1 MNPIGYPAMPRREMV
16 STLKEHNARVND
28 VKSGAPQKHRGITG
42 DNRVFLNENFKL
54 VCCCC
59 CCCNSGE
66 LDFYIQ
72 PNIRHNND
80 VGVWPWNERKRDLSH
95 SEVWQEFE
103 EKRFKFEVSGEHGF
117 SVSGT
122 VAKVISYDIS
132 KIFKDPTRSNKFLGS
147 DWSNQSFCSF
157 HGFCVPPVPQL
168 PWGWGCSPTINT
180 PSRWA
185 AIDAYWPGPLGFL
198 LYWSWIPWC
207 PNIQ

>member
-1 MNPIGYPAMPRREMV
+1 MV
-16 STLKEHNARVND
+16 TRPCRGGRWSPPWRSTTPGWTTWSRAPH
-28 VKSGAPQKHRGITG
+28 KSTVESQVTTEF
-42 DNRVFLNENFKL
+42 FLNENFKL
-54 VCCCC
+54 VC